1 MTAIPARRRRRLI
14 AAVTSS
20 VLTVIALPGGLVL
33 GANSLLNETGGN
45 KVTSEAT
52 AVIPET
58 PVELLVVTNA
68 RNEVASLAV
77 VAIAPGNKGGTI
89 VSVPIGAS
97 ADTAKG
103 EAPRRIV
110 DLYATGGLEAVRT
123 DVENLL
129 NIAIVTADELTE
141 AELAT
146 ALGPVGN
153 QSITLPQPVVDAAVG
168 AAPVTVLQ
176 AGSIT
181 VSPAQIAAGLAATQ
195 AAVPEATRLPQVKVL
210 WTAVARAGLVEEE
223 TTTSTTV
230 VAEVTAPTN
239 TVEFMAALFAGRIDV
254 WQFEA
259 TLMNDAVRNPTALD
273 MYSLDGGEVL
283 TVMASVAPSAMRITS
298 TNISVMIDLPFN
310 NMSYAKEAVTRLA
323 FMGANVVLLRQ
334 TMDPPTVRSIVYYN
348 DAIARAEAENYV
360 GLLGPLEY
368 VESADVIEGVNLRIV
383 LGNDF
388 AAALGAGIGVTTTTV
403 KK

>member
-68 RNEVASLAV
+68 RNEVASLALI
-77 VAIAPGNKGGTI
+77 AIAPGNKGGTI
-89 VSVPIGAS
+89 VSLPVGAS

-110 DLYATGGLEAVRT
+110 DLYAAGGLDAVRT

-146 ALGPVGN
+146 ALSAVGN
-153 QSITLPQPVVDAAVG
+153 QSVTLPQPVVDAAAG

-181 VSPAQIAAGLAATQ
+181 VSPAQIAAGLAATR
-195 AAVPEATRLPQVKVL
+195 AGVPEATRLPQVKAL
-210 WTAVARAGLVEEE
+210 WTAVARAGLVEEA
-223 TTTSTTV
+223 TTSTTV

-239 TVEFMAALFAGRIDV
+239 TAEFMSALFSGRIDV
-254 WQFEA
+254 WQFGA
-259 TLMNDAVRNPTALD
+259 SLMNDAVRNPTSLD

-310 NMSYAKEAVTRLA
+310 NMSYAREAVTRLA

-334 TMDPPTVRSIVYYN
+334 TTDAPAERSLVYYN

-388 AAALGAGIGVTTTTV
+388 ATALGAGIGATTTTV

>member
-14 AAVTSS
+14 AAVTTS
-20 VLTVIALPGGLVL
+20 VLTVVALPGGLVL

-58 PVELLVVTNA
+58 PVELLVITNA
-68 RNEVASLAV
+68 RNEVATLALI
-77 VAIAPGNKGGTI
+77 AIAPGNHGGTI
-89 VSVPIGAS
+89 VSLPAGSS
-97 ADTAKG
+97 ADVAKG
-103 EAPRRIV
+103 VAPRRIS

-129 NIAIVTADELTE
+129 NISIATADDLSE
-141 AELAT
+141 AELAGVL
-146 ALGPVGN
+146 APVGS
-153 QSITLPQPVVDAAVG
+153 QSVTLPQPIVDAGVG

-195 AAVPEATRLPQVKVL
+195 AGAAEATRLPQVKAL
-210 WTAVARAGLVEEE
+210 WTAAARAGLAES
-223 TTTSTTV
+223 TSTSTTV
-230 VAEVTAPTN
+230 VEEVPAPSNTN
-239 TVEFMAALFAGRIDV
+239 EFMTALLAGRVDV
-254 WQFEA
+254 WQFGA
-259 TLMNDAVRNPTALD
+259 TLMNDATRNPTNLD
-273 MYSLDGGEVL
+273 MYAIDGGEVL
-283 TVMASVAPSAMRITS
+283 TVMASVAPSVMRITS
-298 TNISVMIDLPFN
+298 TNISVMIDLPFAS
-310 NMSYAKEAVTRLA
+310 MSYAREAATRLA

-334 TMDPPTVRSIVYYN
+334 TTDPPTVRSIVYYN

-360 GLLGPLEY
+360 SLLGPLEF
-368 VESADVIEGVNLRIV
+368 VESKEVIDGVNLRIV

-388 AAALGAGIGVTTTTV
+388 AAALGAGIGATTTTV
-403 KK
+403 AK

>member
-14 AAVTSS
+14 AAVTTSL
-20 VLTVIALPGGLVL
+20 LTVIALPGGLVL

-45 KVTSEAT
+45 RVTSEAT

-58 PVELLVVTNA
+58 PVALLVITNA
-68 RNEVASLAV
+68 RKEVASLALI
-77 VAIAPGNKGGTI
+77 AIAPGNKGGTI
-89 VSVPIGAS
+89 VSLPVGAA

-110 DLYATGGLEAVRT
+110 DLFATGGLDAVRT
-123 DVENLL
+123 DTENLL
-129 NIAIVTADELTE
+129 NITIPLADELTE
-141 AELAT
+141 TELA
-146 ALGPVGN
+146 AILRPVGS
-153 QSITLPQPVVDAAVG
+153 QSVTLPQPVIDAAAGV
-168 AAPVTVLQ
+168 APITVLQ

-195 AAVPEATRLPQVKVL
+195 AGIPEATRLPQVKTL
-210 WTAVARAGLVEEE
+210 WTAVARAGLVEEA
-223 TTTSTTV
+223 TTSTTAV
-230 VAEVTAPTN
+230 EQVAAPT
-239 TVEFMAALFAGRIDV
+239 TTAEFMTSLFNGRVDV
-254 WQFEA
+254 WQFA
-259 TLMNDAVRNPTALD
+259 GSLMNDAVRNPASLD

-283 TVMASVAPSAMRITS
+283 TVMASVAPSALRITS

-310 NMSYAKEAVTRLA
+310 NISYAREAVTRLA

-334 TMDPPTVRSIVYYN
+334 TSEAPAEQSVVYYN
-348 DAIARAEAENYV
+348 DAIARTEAENYV
-360 GLLGPLEY
+360 GLLGPLKY

-388 AAALGAGIGVTTTTV
+388 ATALGAGIGATTTTV

>member
-45 KVTSEAT
+45 KVTTEAT

-68 RNEVASLAV
+68 RNEVASLALI
-77 VAIAPGNKGGTI
+77 AIAPGNKGGTI
-89 VSVPIGAS
+89 VSIPIGAS
-97 ADTAKG
+97 ADIAKG

-110 DLYATGGLEAVRT
+110 DLYVTGGLEAVRT

-129 NIAIVTADELTE
+129 NIAIVTADDVTE

-153 QSITLPQPVVDAAVG
+153 QSVTLPQPVVDMAVD

-181 VSPAQIAAGLAATQ
+181 VSPAQIAAGLAATR
-195 AAVPEATRLPQVKVL
+195 AGVPEATRLPQVKAL
-210 WTAVARAGLVEEE
+210 WTAVARAGLAEEE
-223 TTTSTTV
+223 TSTSTTV
-230 VAEVTAPTN
+230 VAEVDAPTN
-239 TVEFMAALFAGRIDV
+239 TAEFMAALFSGRIDV

-310 NMSYAKEAVTRLA
+310 SMSYAKEAVTRLA

-334 TMDPPTVRSIVYYN
+334 TADAPEERSVVYYN

-368 VESADVIEGVNLRIV
+368 VESTDVIEGVNLRIV

-388 AAALGAGIGVTTTTV
+388 AAALGAGIGATTTTV

>member
-58 PVELLVVTNA
+58 PVELLVITNA
-68 RNEVASLAV
+68 RNEVASLALI
-77 VAIAPGNKGGTI
+77 AIAPGNKGGTI
-89 VSVPIGAS
+89 VSLPVGAS
-97 ADTAKG
+97 ADTPKG

-110 DLYATGGLEAVRT
+110 DLYATGGLDAVRT
-123 DVENLL
+123 DAENLL
-129 NIAIVTADELTE
+129 NITISTADDLTE
-141 AELAT
+141 AELA
-146 ALGPVGN
+146 AILGPVGN
-153 QSITLPQPVVDAAVG
+153 QSVTLPQPVVDAAIG
-168 AAPVTVLQ
+168 TAPVTVLQ
-176 AGSIT
+176 AGSVT
-181 VSPAQIAAGLAATQ
+181 VTPAQIAAGLAATQ
-195 AAVPEATRLPQVKVL
+195 AGVPEATRLPQVKTL
-210 WTAVARAGLVEEE
+210 WTAVARAGLVEEA
-223 TTTSTTV
+223 TTSTTAV
-230 VAEVTAPTN
+230 EQVSAPT
-239 TVEFMAALFAGRIDV
+239 TTPEFMEALFNGRVDV
-254 WQFEA
+254 WQFA
-259 TLMNDAVRNPTALD
+259 GSLMNDAVRNPAGLD
-273 MYSLDGGEVL
+273 MYALDGGEVL

-310 NMSYAKEAVTRLA
+310 SISYAREAVTRLA

-334 TMDPPTVRSIVYYN
+334 TADPPTVRSIVYYN

>member
-20 VLTVIALPGGLVL
+20 VLTAIALPGGLVL

-58 PVELLVVTNA
+58 PVQLLVITNA
-68 RNEVASLAV
+68 RNEVASLALI
-77 VAIAPGNKGGTI
+77 AIAPGNKGGTI
-89 VSVPIGAS
+89 VSLPVGAN
-97 ADTAKG
+97 ADTPKG

-110 DLYATGGLEAVRT
+110 DLYATGGLDAVRT
-123 DVENLL
+123 DAENLL
-129 NIAIVTADELTE
+129 NITISTADDLTE
-141 AELAT
+141 AELA
-146 ALGPVGN
+146 AILGPVGS
-153 QSITLPQPVVDAAVG
+153 QSVTLPQPVIDAGVG
-168 AAPVTVLQ
+168 VAPVTVLK

-195 AAVPEATRLPQVKVL
+195 AGVPEATRLPQVKAL
-210 WTAVARAGLVEEE
+210 WTAVARAGLVEEA
-223 TTTSTTV
+223 TTTSTTAV
-230 VAEVTAPTN
+230 EQVTAPT
-239 TVEFMAALFAGRIDV
+239 TTAEFMTALFSGRVDV
-254 WQFEA
+254 WQFA
-259 TLMNDAVRNPTALD
+259 GSLMNDAVRNPTALD
-273 MYSLDGGEVL
+273 MYALDGGEVL

-310 NMSYAKEAVTRLA
+310 SISYAKEAVTRLA

-334 TMDPPTVRSIVYYN
+334 TTDTPQEQSVVYYN
-348 DAIARAEAENYV
+348 DAIARTEAENYV
-360 GLLGPLEY
+360 GLLGPLKY

-388 AAALGAGIGVTTTTV
+388 AAALGAGIGTTTTTV

>member
-20 VLTVIALPGGLVL
+20 VLAVITLPGGLVL

-58 PVELLVVTNA
+58 PVELLVITNA
-68 RNEVASLAV
+68 RNEVASLALI
-77 VAIAPGNKGGTI
+77 AIAPGNKGGTI
-89 VSVPIGAS
+89 VSLPVGAN
-97 ADTAKG
+97 ADTPKG

-110 DLYATGGLEAVRT
+110 DLYATGGLDAVRT
-123 DVENLL
+123 DAENLL
-129 NIAIVTADELTE
+129 NITIATADDLTE
-141 AELAT
+141 AELA
-146 ALGPVGN
+146 AILGPVGN
-153 QSITLPQPVVDAAVG
+153 QSVTLPQPVIDAAVG
-168 AAPVTVLQ
+168 VPPVTVLK

-195 AAVPEATRLPQVKVL
+195 AGVPEATRLPQVKTL
-210 WTAVARAGLVEEE
+210 WTAVARAGLVEEV
-223 TTTSTTV
+223 TTSTTAV
-230 VAEVTAPTN
+230 EEVTAPT
-239 TVEFMAALFAGRIDV
+239 TTAEFMTALFSGRVDV
-254 WQFEA
+254 WQFA
-259 TLMNDAVRNPTALD
+259 GSLMNDAVRNPAALD
-273 MYSLDGGEVL
+273 MYALDGGEVL

-310 NMSYAKEAVTRLA
+310 SISYAREAVTRLA

-334 TMDPPTVRSIVYYN
+334 TTDSPEERSVVYYN
-348 DAIARAEAENYV
+348 DAIARTEAENYV
-360 GLLGPLEY
+360 ALLGPLKY

-388 AAALGAGIGVTTTTV
+388 AAALGAGIGTTTTTV

>member
-14 AAVTSS
+14 AAVTTSL
-20 VLTVIALPGGLVL
+20 LTVIALPGGLVL

-45 KVTSEAT
+45 RVTSEAT

-58 PVELLVVTNA
+58 PVALLVITNA
-68 RNEVASLAV
+68 RKEVASLALI
-77 VAIAPGNKGGTI
+77 AIAPGNKGGTI
-89 VSVPIGAS
+89 VSLPVGAA

-110 DLYATGGLEAVRT
+110 DLFATGGLDAVRT
-123 DVENLL
+123 DTENLL
-129 NIAIVTADELTE
+129 NITIPLADELTE
-141 AELAT
+141 TELA
-146 ALGPVGN
+146 AILRPVGS
-153 QSITLPQPVVDAAVG
+153 QSVTLPQPVIDAAAGV
-168 AAPVTVLQ
+168 APVTVLQ

-195 AAVPEATRLPQVKVL
+195 AGIPEATRLPQVKTL
-210 WTAVARAGLVEEE
+210 WTAVARAGLVEEA
-223 TTTSTTV
+223 TTSTTAV
-230 VAEVTAPTN
+230 EQVAAPT
-239 TVEFMAALFAGRIDV
+239 TTAEFMTSLFNGRVDV
-254 WQFEA
+254 WQFA
-259 TLMNDAVRNPTALD
+259 GSLMNDAVRNPASLD

-283 TVMASVAPSAMRITS
+283 TVMASVAPSALRITS

-310 NMSYAKEAVTRLA
+310 NISYAREAVTRLA

-334 TMDPPTVRSIVYYN
+334 TSEAPAEQSVVYYN
-348 DAIARAEAENYV
+348 DAIARTEAENYV
-360 GLLGPLEY
+360 GLLGPLKY

-388 AAALGAGIGVTTTTV
+388 ATALGAGIGATTTTV

>member
-195 AAVPEATRLPQVKVL
+195 AAVPEATRLPQVKAL
-210 WTAVARAGLVEEE
+210 WTAVARAGLIEEE

-230 VAEVTAPTN
+230 LAEVTAPTS
-239 TVEFMAALFAGRIDV
+239 TTEFMAALFAGRIDV

>member
-45 KVTSEAT
+45 KVTTEAT
-52 AVIPET
+52 AIIPET
-58 PVELLVVTNA
+58 PVELLVVTNS
-68 RNEVASLAV
+68 RNEVASLALI
-77 VAIAPGNKGGTI
+77 AIAPGNKGGTI
-89 VSVPIGAS
+89 VSLPIGAS
-97 ADTAKG
+97 ADIAKG

-110 DLYATGGLEAVRT
+110 DQYSTGGLDAVRI

-146 ALGPVGN
+146 TLGPVGN
-153 QSITLPQPVVDAAVG
+153 QSVTLPQPIVDGAVG

-195 AAVPEATRLPQVKVL
+195 AGVAEATRLPQVKAL
-210 WTAVARAGLVEEE
+210 WTAVARAGLVEDA
-223 TTTSTTV
+223 TTSTTV
-230 VAEVTAPTN
+230 VAEVSAPTN
-239 TVEFMAALFAGRIDV
+239 TAEFMAALFSGRIDV

-273 MYSLDGGEVL
+273 MYSLEPGEVL
-283 TVMASVAPSAMRITS
+283 TVMASVAPSALRITS
-298 TNISVMIDLPFN
+298 TNVSVMIDLPFN
-310 NMSYAKEAVTRLA
+310 SMSYAKEAVTRVA
-323 FMGANVVLLRQ
+323 IMGANVVLLRQ
-334 TMDPPTVRSIVYYN
+334 TTDVPKERSVVYYN

-388 AAALGAGIGVTTTTV
+388 ATALGAGIGTTTTTV

>member
-20 VLTVIALPGGLVL
+20 LLTVIALPGGLVL

-45 KVTSEAT
+45 RVTSEAT

-58 PVELLVVTNA
+58 PVALLVITNA
-68 RNEVASLAV
+68 RKEVASLALI
-77 VAIAPGNKGGTI
+77 AIAPGNKGGTI
-89 VSVPIGAS
+89 VSLPVGAA

-110 DLYATGGLEAVRT
+110 DLFATGGLDAVRT
-123 DVENLL
+123 DTENLL
-129 NIAIVTADELTE
+129 NITIPLADELTE
-141 AELAT
+141 TELA
-146 ALGPVGN
+146 AILRPVGS
-153 QSITLPQPVVDAAVG
+153 QSVTLPQPVIDAAAGV
-168 AAPVTVLQ
+168 APVTVLQ

-195 AAVPEATRLPQVKVL
+195 AGIPEATRLPQVKTL
-210 WTAVARAGLVEEE
+210 WTAVARAGLVEEA
-223 TTTSTTV
+223 TTSTTAV
-230 VAEVTAPTN
+230 EQVDAPT
-239 TVEFMAALFAGRIDV
+239 TTAEFMTSLFNGRVDV
-254 WQFEA
+254 WQFA
-259 TLMNDAVRNPTALD
+259 GSLMNDAVRNPASLD

-283 TVMASVAPSAMRITS
+283 TVMASVAPSALRITS

-310 NMSYAKEAVTRLA
+310 NISYAREAVTRLA

-334 TMDPPTVRSIVYYN
+334 TSEAPAEQSVVYYN
-348 DAIARAEAENYV
+348 DAIARTEAENYV
-360 GLLGPLEY
+360 GLLGPLKY

-388 AAALGAGIGVTTTTV
+388 ATALGAGIGATTTTV

>member
-14 AAVTSS
+14 AAVSTS
-20 VLTVIALPGGLVL
+20 VLTVVALPGGLVL

-58 PVELLVVTNA
+58 PVELLVITNS
-68 RNEVASLAV
+68 RNEVATLALI
-77 VAIAPGNKGGTI
+77 AIAPGNHGGTI
-89 VSVPIGAS
+89 VSLPAGSS
-97 ADTAKG
+97 ADVAKG
-103 EAPRRIV
+103 VAPRRIS

-129 NIAIVTADELTE
+129 NISIATADDLSE
-141 AELAT
+141 AELAGVL
-146 ALGPVGN
+146 APVGS
-153 QSITLPQPVVDAAVG
+153 QSVTLPQPIVDAGVG

-195 AAVPEATRLPQVKVL
+195 AGAAEATRLPQVKAL
-210 WTAVARAGLVEEE
+210 WTAAARAGLAES
-223 TTTSTTV
+223 TSTSTTV
-230 VAEVTAPTN
+230 VEEVPAPSNTN
-239 TVEFMAALFAGRIDV
+239 EFMTALLAGRVDV
-254 WQFEA
+254 WQFGA
-259 TLMNDAVRNPTALD
+259 TLMNDTTRNPTNLD
-273 MYSLDGGEVL
+273 MYAIDGGEVL
-283 TVMASVAPSAMRITS
+283 TVMASVAPSVMRITS
-298 TNISVMIDLPFN
+298 TNISVMIDLPFAS
-310 NMSYAKEAVTRLA
+310 MSYAREAATRLA

-334 TMDPPTVRSIVYYN
+334 TTDPPTVRSIVYYN

-360 GLLGPLEY
+360 SLLGPLEF
-368 VESADVIEGVNLRIV
+368 VESKEVIDGVNLRIV

-388 AAALGAGIGVTTTTV
+388 AAALGAGIGATTTTV
-403 KK
+403 AK

>member
-14 AAVTSS
+14 AAVTTS
-20 VLTVIALPGGLVL
+20 VLTVVALPGGLVL

-58 PVELLVVTNA
+58 PVELLVITNS
-68 RNEVASLAV
+68 RNEVATLALI
-77 VAIAPGNKGGTI
+77 AIAPGNHGGTI
-89 VSVPIGAS
+89 VSLPAGSS
-97 ADTAKG
+97 ADVAKG
-103 EAPRRIV
+103 VAPRRIS

-129 NIAIVTADELTE
+129 NISIATADDLSE
-141 AELAT
+141 AELAGVL
-146 ALGPVGN
+146 APVGS
-153 QSITLPQPVVDAAVG
+153 QSVTLPQPIVDAGVG

-195 AAVPEATRLPQVKVL
+195 AGAAEATRLPQVKAL
-210 WTAVARAGLVEEE
+210 WTAAARAGLAES
-223 TTTSTTV
+223 TSTSTTV
-230 VAEVTAPTN
+230 VEEVPAPSNTN
-239 TVEFMAALFAGRIDV
+239 EFMTALLAGRVDV
-254 WQFEA
+254 WQFGA
-259 TLMNDAVRNPTALD
+259 TLMNDTTRNPTNLD
-273 MYSLDGGEVL
+273 MYAIDGGEVL
-283 TVMASVAPSAMRITS
+283 TVMASVAPSVMRITS
-298 TNISVMIDLPFN
+298 TNISVMIDLPFAS
-310 NMSYAKEAVTRLA
+310 MSYAREAATRLA

-334 TMDPPTVRSIVYYN
+334 TTDPPTVRSIVYYN

-360 GLLGPLEY
+360 SLLGPLEF
-368 VESADVIEGVNLRIV
+368 VESKEVIDGVNLRIV

-388 AAALGAGIGVTTTTV
+388 AAALGAGIGATTTTV
-403 KK
+403 AK

>member
-20 VLTVIALPGGLVL
+20 LLTVIALPGGLVL

-45 KVTSEAT
+45 RVTSEAT

-58 PVELLVVTNA
+58 PVALLVITNA
-68 RNEVASLAV
+68 RKEVASLALI
-77 VAIAPGNKGGTI
+77 AIAPGNKGGTI
-89 VSVPIGAS
+89 VSLPVGAA

-110 DLYATGGLEAVRT
+110 DLFATGGLDAVRT
-123 DVENLL
+123 DTENLL
-129 NIAIVTADELTE
+129 NITIPLADELTE
-141 AELAT
+141 TELA
-146 ALGPVGN
+146 AILRPVGS
-153 QSITLPQPVVDAAVG
+153 QSVTLPQPVIDAAAGV
-168 AAPVTVLQ
+168 APITVLQ

-195 AAVPEATRLPQVKVL
+195 AGIPEATRLPQVKTL
-210 WTAVARAGLVEEE
+210 WTAVARAGLVEEA
-223 TTTSTTV
+223 TTSTTAV
-230 VAEVTAPTN
+230 EQVAAPT
-239 TVEFMAALFAGRIDV
+239 TTAEFMTSLFNGRVDV
-254 WQFEA
+254 WQFA
-259 TLMNDAVRNPTALD
+259 GSLMNDAVRNPASLD

-283 TVMASVAPSAMRITS
+283 TVMASVAPSALRITS

-310 NMSYAKEAVTRLA
+310 NISYAREAVTRLA

-334 TMDPPTVRSIVYYN
+334 TSEAPAEQSVVYYN
-348 DAIARAEAENYV
+348 DAIARTEAENYV
-360 GLLGPLEY
+360 GLLGPLKY

-388 AAALGAGIGVTTTTV
+388 ATALGAGIGATTTTV

>member
-20 VLTVIALPGGLVL
+20 VLTAIALPGGLVL

-58 PVELLVVTNA
+58 PVQLLVITNA
-68 RNEVASLAV
+68 RNEVASLALI
-77 VAIAPGNKGGTI
+77 AIAPGNKGGTI
-89 VSVPIGAS
+89 VSLPVGAN
-97 ADTAKG
+97 ADTPKG

-110 DLYATGGLEAVRT
+110 DLYASGGLDAVRI
-123 DVENLL
+123 DAENLL
-129 NIAIVTADELTE
+129 NITISTADDLTE
-141 AELAT
+141 AELA
-146 ALGPVGN
+146 AILGPVGN
-153 QSITLPQPVVDAAVG
+153 QSVTLPQPVVDAAAG
-168 AAPVTVLQ
+168 TAPVTVLQ

-195 AAVPEATRLPQVKVL
+195 AGVPEATRLPQVKAL
-210 WTAVARAGLVEEE
+210 WTAVARAGLVEEA
-223 TTTSTTV
+223 TTTSTTAV
-230 VAEVTAPTN
+230 EQVTAPTT
-239 TVEFMAALFAGRIDV
+239 TVEFMTALFNGRVDV
-254 WQFEA
+254 WQLDGS
-259 TLMNDAVRNPTALD
+259 LMNDAIRNPANLD
-273 MYSLDGGEVL
+273 MYALDGGEVL

-310 NMSYAKEAVTRLA
+310 SISYAKEAVTRLA

-334 TMDPPTVRSIVYYN
+334 TTDAPEARSVVYYN
-348 DAIARAEAENYV
+348 DAIARTEAENYV
-360 GLLGPLEY
+360 GLLGPLKY

-388 AAALGAGIGVTTTTV
+388 AAALGAGIGTTTTTV

>member
-1 MTAIPARRRRRLI
+1 LALI
-14 AAVTSS
+14 
-20 VLTVIALPGGLVL
+20 
-33 GANSLLNETGGN
+33 
-45 KVTSEAT
+45 
-52 AVIPET
+52 
-58 PVELLVVTNA
+58 
-68 RNEVASLAV
+68 
-77 VAIAPGNKGGTI
+77 AIAPGNKGGTI
-89 VSVPIGAS
+89 VSLPVGAS

-110 DLYATGGLEAVRT
+110 DLYAAGGLDAVRT

-146 ALGPVGN
+146 ALSAVGN
-153 QSITLPQPVVDAAVG
+153 QSVTLPQPVVDAAAG

-181 VSPAQIAAGLAATQ
+181 VSPAQIAAGLAATR
-195 AAVPEATRLPQVKVL
+195 AGVPEATRLPQVKAL
-210 WTAVARAGLVEEE
+210 WTAVARAGLVEEA
-223 TTTSTTV
+223 TTSTTV

-239 TVEFMAALFAGRIDV
+239 TAEFMSALFSGRIDV
-254 WQFEA
+254 WQFGA
-259 TLMNDAVRNPTALD
+259 SLMNDAVRNPTSLD

-310 NMSYAKEAVTRLA
+310 NMSYAREAVTRLA

-334 TMDPPTVRSIVYYN
+334 TTDAPAERSLVYYN

-388 AAALGAGIGVTTTTV
+388 ATALGAGIGATTTTV

>member
-58 PVELLVVTNA
+58 PVELLVITNA
-68 RNEVASLAV
+68 RNEVASLALI
-77 VAIAPGNKGGTI
+77 AIAPGNKGGTI
-89 VSVPIGAS
+89 VSLPVGAN
-97 ADTAKG
+97 ADTPKG

-110 DLYATGGLEAVRT
+110 DLYAAGGLEAVRT

-129 NIAIVTADELTE
+129 NISIVTADELTE

-153 QSITLPQPVVDAAVG
+153 QSVTLPQPVVDMAVDTG
-168 AAPVTVLQ
+168 PVTVLQ

-195 AAVPEATRLPQVKVL
+195 AGVPEATRLPQVKAL
-210 WTAVARAGLVEEE
+210 WTAIARAGLVEEE
-223 TTTSTTV
+223 TATSTTV
-230 VAEVTAPTN
+230 VAEVTAPT
-239 TVEFMAALFAGRIDV
+239 TTAEFVAALFGGRVDV

-259 TLMNDAVRNPTALD
+259 TLMNDAVRNPAALD
-273 MYSLDGGEVL
+273 MYALDGGEVL

-310 NMSYAKEAVTRLA
+310 SISYAREAVTRLA

-334 TMDPPTVRSIVYYN
+334 TTEAPEARSVVYYN

-360 GLLGPLEY
+360 GLLGPLKY

-388 AAALGAGIGVTTTTV
+388 AAALGAGIGTTTTTV

>member
-1 MTAIPARRRRRLI
+1 
-14 AAVTSS
+14 
-20 VLTVIALPGGLVL
+20 LTVIALPGGLVL

-45 KVTSEAT
+45 RVTSEAT

-58 PVELLVVTNA
+58 PVALLVITNA
-68 RNEVASLAV
+68 RKEVASLALI
-77 VAIAPGNKGGTI
+77 AIAPGNKGGTI
-89 VSVPIGAS
+89 VSLPVGAA

-110 DLYATGGLEAVRT
+110 DLFATGGLDAVRT
-123 DVENLL
+123 DTENLL
-129 NIAIVTADELTE
+129 NITIPLADELTE
-141 AELAT
+141 TELA
-146 ALGPVGN
+146 AILRPVGS
-153 QSITLPQPVVDAAVG
+153 QSVTLPQPVIDAAAGV
-168 AAPVTVLQ
+168 APVTVLQ

-195 AAVPEATRLPQVKVL
+195 AGIPEATRLPQVKTL
-210 WTAVARAGLVEEE
+210 WTAVARAGLVEEA
-223 TTTSTTV
+223 TTSTTAV
-230 VAEVTAPTN
+230 EQVAAPT
-239 TVEFMAALFAGRIDV
+239 TTAEFMTSLFNGRVDV
-254 WQFEA
+254 WQFA
-259 TLMNDAVRNPTALD
+259 GSLMNDAVRNPASLD

-283 TVMASVAPSAMRITS
+283 TVMASVAPSALRITS

-310 NMSYAKEAVTRLA
+310 NISYAREAVTRLA

-334 TMDPPTVRSIVYYN
+334 TSEAPAEQSVVYYN
-348 DAIARAEAENYV
+348 DAIARTEAENYV
-360 GLLGPLEY
+360 GLLGPLKY

-388 AAALGAGIGVTTTTV
+388 ATALGAGIGATTTTV

>member
-77 VAIAPGNKGGTI
+77 IAIAPGNKGGTI
-89 VSVPIGAS
+89 VSVPIGSS
-97 ADTAKG
+97 ADIAKG

-129 NIAIVTADELTE
+129 NISIVTADELTE

-153 QSITLPQPVVDAAVG
+153 QSVTLPQPVVDMAVD

-181 VSPAQIAAGLAATQ
+181 VSPAQIAAGLAATR
-195 AAVPEATRLPQVKVL
+195 AGVPEATRLPQVKAL
-210 WTAVARAGLVEEE
+210 WTAVARAGLIEEE
-223 TTTSTTV
+223 TATSTTV

-239 TVEFMAALFAGRIDV
+239 TTEFMAALFAGRIDV

-310 NMSYAKEAVTRLA
+310 SMSYAKEAVTRLA

-334 TMDPPTVRSIVYYN
+334 TADTPAEQSVVYYN

-360 GLLGPLEY
+360 SLLGPLKY

-388 AAALGAGIGVTTTTV
+388 ATALGAGIGTTTTTV

>member
-20 VLTVIALPGGLVL
+20 VLTAIALPSGLVL

-68 RNEVASLAV
+68 RNEVASLALI
-77 VAIAPGNKGGTI
+77 AIAPGNKGGTI
-89 VSVPIGAS
+89 VSIPIGAT
-97 ADTAKG
+97 ADTPKG

-110 DLYATGGLEAVRT
+110 DLYATGGLDAVRT
-123 DVENLL
+123 DTENLL
-129 NIAIVTADELTE
+129 NITIPTADDLTE
-141 AELAT
+141 AELAGI
-146 ALGPVGN
+146 LGPVGS
-153 QSITLPQPVVDAAVG
+153 QSVTLPQPVIDAAVG
-168 AAPVTVLQ
+168 VAPVTVLQ

-181 VSPAQIAAGLAATQ
+181 VSPAQIAGGLAATQ
-195 AAVPEATRLPQVKVL
+195 AGVPEATRLPQVKAL
-210 WTAVARAGLVEEE
+210 WTAVARAGLVEEA
-223 TTTSTTV
+223 TTSTTAV
-230 VAEVTAPTN
+230 EQVAAPT
-239 TVEFMAALFAGRIDV
+239 TTAEFMSALFSGRVDV
-254 WQFEA
+254 WQFA
-259 TLMNDAVRNPTALD
+259 GSLMNDAVRNPAALD
-273 MYSLDGGEVL
+273 MYALDGGEVL

-310 NMSYAKEAVTRLA
+310 SISYAREAVTRLA

-334 TMDPPTVRSIVYYN
+334 TTDTPEEQSVVYYN

-360 GLLGPLEY
+360 GLLGPLKY

-388 AAALGAGIGVTTTTV
+388 AAALGAGIGTTTTTV

>member
-58 PVELLVVTNA
+58 PVELLVITNA
-68 RNEVASLAV
+68 RNEVASLALLAV
-77 VAIAPGNKGGTI
+77 APGNGGGTI
-89 VSVPIGAS
+89 VSIPVGAS
-97 ADTAKG
+97 ADIAKG
-103 EAPRRIV
+103 ETPRRIA
-110 DLYATGGLEAVRT
+110 DLYATGGVNAVKT

-129 NIAIVTADELTE
+129 NITIPLVDELSAT
-141 AELAT
+141 ELASV
-146 ALGPVGN
+146 LGPVGN
-153 QSITLPQPVVDAAVG
+153 QSVTLPQPVVDAG
-168 AAPVTVLQ
+168 TGTAPVTVLQ

-181 VSPAQIAAGLAATQ
+181 VSPAQIAAGLASTQ
-195 AAVPEATRLPQVKVL
+195 AGTAEATRLPQVKAL
-210 WTAVARAGLVEEE
+210 WTSVARAGLVESP
-223 TTTSTTV
+223 TSSTTV
-230 VAEVTAPTN
+230 VEETSKPMTTA
-239 TVEFMAALFAGRIDV
+239 EFMTALFAGRVDV
-254 WQFEA
+254 WQFSA
-259 TLMNDAVRNPTALD
+259 TLMNDAVRNPSALD

-298 TNISVMIDLPFN
+298 TNISVMIDLPFAS
-310 NMSYAKEAVTRLA
+310 MSYAREAVTRLA

-334 TMDPPTVRSIVYYN
+334 TDDPPTVRSVVYYN
-348 DAIARAEAENYV
+348 DAIARAEAEGYV
-360 GLLGPLEY
+360 GLLGPLEF
-368 VESADVIEGVNLRIV
+368 VESKDVIDGVNLRIV

-388 AAALGAGIGVTTTTV
+388 AAALGAGIGATTTTV
-403 KK
+403 EQ